1 MTERSGEREVP
12 SVGALFRGFLGLGL
26 IGFGG
31 VLPLAR
37 RMLVERKRWLT
48 AEAFTEILG
57 LCQFVPGGNI
67 INLSVAVGLD
77 FRGVA
82 GAVASLVGLV
92 AAPTVVVIALGVF
105 FDRFREDPHVQHLF
119 AGLAAASAGLLV
131 TTALKM
137 LAPLRTRFFGLVV
150 AGLCFGAVG
159 WLRVPLLPTMLVLA
173 PVSILFTWWR
183 TA

>member
-1 MTERSGEREVP
+1 MAERSGGVGVP
-12 SVGALFRGFLGLGL
+12 SVGALFLGFLGLGL

-37 RMLVERKRWLT
+37 RMLIEQRRWMT
-48 AEAFTEILG
+48 AEAFTETLG
-57 LCQFVPGGNI
+57 PCQFLPGGNI
-67 INLSVAVGLD
+67 INLSVAVGLE
-77 FRGVA
+77 FRGAA

-92 AAPTVVVIALGVF
+92 AAPTAVVIVLGVF
-105 FDRFREDPHVQHLF
+105 FDRFREDPDVQHLF

-137 LAPLRTRFFGLVV
+137 LAPLRTRFYGFAV
-150 AGLCFGAVG
+150 AGVCFAAVG

-173 PVSILFTWWR
+173 PISILLTWWR
-183 TA
+183 GA